1 MTPNSEGLDPEP
13 TIVVGVDGSD
23 HSRFALKW
31 AADEA
36 KKHGYLLRILYGRI
50 DEPKHVP
57 AWYEAGSCDLSPE
70 QAVIDDAYGLVGTRH
85 PSVRAQREIVEWP
98 PAMALTAASRS
109 ARLLVLGARG
119 MGGFEELLLGSVS
132 DQCIHYAHSSVAI
145 VHGDPDALPLQATEC
160 RIVVGIDGSPG
171 SGIALKWASLDRGH
185 LCVAVPSGRCLR
197 GRPQTWIR

>member
-119 MGGFEELLLGSVS
+119 MGGFEESF
-132 DQCIHYAHSSVAI
+132 
-145 VHGDPDALPLQATEC
+145 
-160 RIVVGIDGSPG
+160 
-171 SGIALKWASLDRGH
+171 
-185 LCVAVPSGRCLR
+185 SGRSAISASTTRTLLSPSFMAIPTHYRCRQLSAESWLASMARRGQGLR
-197 GRPQTWIR
+197 